1 LLESAAKPNGPTVRG
16 IPASP
21 SDPPVTEVHLKEM
34 A

>member
-1 LLESAAKPNGPTVRG
+1 LLDNAAKPNGPIVRG

-21 SDPPVTEVHLKEM
+21 SEPPVTEVHLKEM